1 MKKEPWLEFFG
12 TGTLVLPPVLILGT
26 GSIEAFA
33 VSLFA
38 LTMIQIMLII
48 IDPDDPLA
56 ERIKPEDD
64 NKD

>member
-12 TGTLVLPPVLILGT
+12 AGTLVLPPVLILGT

-56 ERIKPEDD
+56 ERIKSEDEK
-64 NKD
+64 KD